1 MAAYEA
7 TVASARA
14 KRDESLAKVDPKL
27 EGIPDELPLNSQ
39 GLPKAV
45 LTERE
50 IEITENYSVT
60 ELLSLLRERK
70 IKVEEVTRA
79 FLRRAALA
87 QAAVRTP
94 YVMSKWILSANGV
107 RPTVLW
113 NSCGTRQLPVL
124 ITSILYPSRKE
135 CSLASQSLP
144 RNTTAWWAR
153 MSPPMHHL

>member
-87 QAAVRTP
+87 QAATNCLVELMWDEAIARAQHLD
-94 YVMSKWILSANGV
+94 S
-107 RPTVLW
+107 
-113 NSCGTRQLPVL
+113 LPEPKGML
-124 ITSILYPSRKE
+124 FGLPISTKE
-135 CSLASQSLP
+135 HHGMVGEKCHHQCIICSLDWQAP
-144 RNTTAWWAR
+144 WV
-153 MSPPMHHL
+153 